1 MRRSALLGPV
11 ICLID
16 PAASQLASFTVFS
29 SRLAEV
35 TARLVML
42 ALSASGALKR
52 LPSNFRTA
60 PRRVPPDP
68 LAWAESR
75 RQRFVHG
82 RIYRVQRFQ
91 PFERDGGNT
100 VVYVNQHPLVD
111 LGHGSG
117 STGWKTM
124 TTLGSDLAAFKG
136 HPSLAAGRIPSP
148 QIEFFAA
155 FVGRSAAVLARSAF
169 SPGPPSSRPM
179 HGVRSSC
186 IVMSTT
192 WDHCDREITAATVP
206 VATKLR

>member
-11 ICLID
+11 ICLIG
-16 PAASQLASFTVFS
+16 PAASRLASFAVFS

-35 TARLVML
+35 TARLVMP

-68 LAWAESR
+68 PARAESR

-82 RIYRVQRFQ
+82 RIHRVQRFR
-91 PFERDGGNT
+91 PVERDGGNT

-136 HPSLAAGRIPSP
+136 HRSLAAGRMPSP
-148 QIEFFAA
+148 QIELSRRLW
-155 FVGRSAAVLARSAF
+155 VGRQPH
-169 SPGPPSSRPM
+169 SPGQHSLRGHHQVARCMES
-179 HGVRSSC
+179 
-186 IVMSTT
+186 
-192 WDHCDREITAATVP
+192 EVP
-206 VATKLR
+206 AL